1 MRALNVGED
10 YGKIYLATNSQSG
23 SDFLQILLGKLTKFN
38 GESRQLTM
46 KENYRLLE
54 IDSARNSF
62 TIMSIYNAC
71 ILLGWVKPEETIAEV
86 KEAVAIAL
94 ADRNIHFV

>member
-1 MRALNVGED
+1 
-10 YGKIYLATNSQSG
+10 
-23 SDFLQILLGKLTKFN
+23 
-38 GESRQLTM
+38 M
-46 KENYRLLE
+46 KGNYQLLE

-94 ADRNIHFV
+94 ADRNIYFA